1 MRRRKNNK
9 IQGLDFNPSTEFR
22 NSSTGMAAEKEPVR
36 GIFET
41 WHRKIDL
48 DTDRDL
54 RKIGGRKE
62 GKNKI

>member
-1 MRRRKNNK
+1 
-9 IQGLDFNPSTEFR
+9 
-22 NSSTGMAAEKEPVR
+22 MAAEKEPVR